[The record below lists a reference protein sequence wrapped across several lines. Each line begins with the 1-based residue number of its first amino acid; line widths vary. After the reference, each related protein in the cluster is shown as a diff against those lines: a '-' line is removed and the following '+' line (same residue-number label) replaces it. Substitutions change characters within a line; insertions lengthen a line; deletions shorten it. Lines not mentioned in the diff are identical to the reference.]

1 MHIIMMMASRKKLW
15 RIASVAAITTA
26 TAAMCA
32 CYSNNCPLDNAV
44 SCQYGFYDSEG
55 TAITYGDTITVS
67 TLMPG
72 TKTVYIYRKLGN
84 KTVTKDYKDAA
95 LIEQGY
101 TESTAE
107 QRRDT
112 VLINNVYSAQSISLP
127 MSYYRNIDTLV
138 VAYHSISVK
147 DTIWVEHE
155 AFPFVE
161 LPECGTYRFHTL
173 KKIRSTDAAIDHIE
187 ISNPNVNYEGREN
200 VKIYFNGV
208 AEEE

>member
-84 KTVTKDYKDAA
+84 KTFTKDYKDVA

-112 VLINNVYSAQSISLP
+112 VLINNVYRAQSISLP

-155 AFPFVE
+155 AFPFCRTARMWHIQI
-161 LPECGTYRFHTL
+161 PHTQ
-173 KKIRSTDAAIDHIE
+173 KIRSTDAAIDHIE
-187 ISNPNVNYEGREN
+187 ISNQM
-200 VKIYFNGV
+200 
-208 AEEE
+208 